1 MMSKKKKKK
10 RKTSNNKIL
19 LLKICDF
26 YLFKQ
31 MTTIKR
37 AEKKKIQSV
46 TVQIA
51 TFYSAL
57 ICDSS
62 SIHLKIAFY
71 S

>member
-37 AEKKKIQSV
+37 AEKKKNS
-46 TVQIA
+46 
-51 TFYSAL
+51 
-57 ICDSS
+57 ICNCTNSNFLQRFD
-62 SIHLKIAFY
+62 L
-71 S
+71 